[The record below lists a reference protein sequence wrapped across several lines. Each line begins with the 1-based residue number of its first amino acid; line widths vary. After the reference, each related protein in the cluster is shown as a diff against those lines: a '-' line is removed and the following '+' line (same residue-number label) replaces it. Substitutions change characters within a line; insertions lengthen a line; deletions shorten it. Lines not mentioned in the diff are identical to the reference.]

1 MTDSEKPDLLLAEI
15 RGTKDEVQSMKKD
28 IRILKDDMKEVKEDV
43 RSLKD
48 DVCTL
53 KGEMKE
59 VKEDIRI
66 LKDDVHTLKDEMKE
80 VKEDVRIL
88 KEDVHTLKGEMKE
101 VKEDIRILKED
112 VQLLKKKVTCI
123 ELHLENSTDHNIQ
136 LIAENFIDLTNK
148 LNQAI
153 PAADNNR
160 MYEVKVNY
168 LIEEVKK
175 LADEVSK
182 IKEKT
187 A

>member
-1 MTDSEKPDLLLAEI
+1 MTDSEKLDLLLAEI

-59 VKEDIRI
+59 IKEDI
-66 LKDDVHTLKDEMKE
+66 
-80 VKEDVRIL
+80 RIL

-101 VKEDIRILKED
+101 VKEDIRILKEDVRILKEDVLILKED

>member
-1 MTDSEKPDLLLAEI
+1 MTDSEKLDLLLAEI

-59 VKEDIRI
+59 IKEDI
-66 LKDDVHTLKDEMKE
+66 
-80 VKEDVRIL
+80 RIL

-101 VKEDIRILKED
+101 VKEDVRILKEDVRILKED

>member
-1 MTDSEKPDLLLAEI
+1 MTDSEKLDLLLAEI

-28 IRILKDDMKEVKEDV
+28 IRLLKDD
-43 RSLKD
+43 
-48 DVCTL
+48 
-53 KGEMKE
+53 
-59 VKEDIRI
+59 
-66 LKDDVHTLKDEMKE
+66 MKE

-101 VKEDIRILKED
+101 VKEDIRILKEDVRILKED

>member
-1 MTDSEKPDLLLAEI
+1 MTDSEKLDLLLAEI

-59 VKEDIRI
+59 IKEDIRI
-66 LKDDVHTLKDEMKE
+66 LK
-80 VKEDVRIL
+80 EDV
-88 KEDVHTLKGEMKE
+88 
-101 VKEDIRILKED
+101 RILKED

>member
-1 MTDSEKPDLLLAEI
+1 MTDSEKLDLLLAEI

-28 IRILKDDMKEVKEDV
+28 IQILKDDMKEVKEDV

-59 VKEDIRI
+59 IKEDI
-66 LKDDVHTLKDEMKE
+66 
-80 VKEDVRIL
+80 RIL

-101 VKEDIRILKED
+101 VKEDIRILKEDVRILKED